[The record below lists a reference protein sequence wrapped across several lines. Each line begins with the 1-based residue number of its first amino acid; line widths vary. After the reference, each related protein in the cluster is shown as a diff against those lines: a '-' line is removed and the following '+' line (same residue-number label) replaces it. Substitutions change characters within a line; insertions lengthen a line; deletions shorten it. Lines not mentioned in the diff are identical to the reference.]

1 LPKEKQRLN
10 AVSSSHSFVNF
21 KQICALILKIIENP
35 PKMSKL
41 LIKNIRQLLMVEDQ
55 PKPFYAGKEMAQ
67 MPVLENAWLAVEND
81 LIVDFGPMAEW
92 PGISD
97 WTDLEII
104 DADGKIVLPGWCDS
118 HTHLIFAASRE
129 KEFVGRIQGQ
139 TYEEIAANGGGIIN
153 SALRLQALSEDELFV
168 NAHQRLIKMM
178 AQGTT
183 TLEVKSGY
191 GLTVKDEI
199 KMLRV
204 AARLKEVSPIPIK
217 TTFLGAHAYPVAFK
231 QNHEPY
237 LQQIIHEMIPA
248 IAAEGLADYCD
259 VFCDRGFFS
268 QEETE
273 RILEAGLKHG
283 LKPKIHANELDYSG
297 GIQAGV
303 KFNAVSVDHLE
314 CTGDAEIEALLN
326 SRTMPTLLPGTA
338 FFLQLHYPPARK
350 MIDAGLPIALAS
362 DFNPGSCPSFNMK
375 LILTLACT
383 HMKML
388 PSETIVAA
396 TINGAR
402 ALELEASHG
411 SIARGK
417 AANLIITEELSSY
430 ECLPYF
436 FGQDLVDTVIIN
448 GKIFT
453 HE

>member
-1 LPKEKQRLN
+1 MNR
-10 AVSSSHSFVNF
+10 
-21 KQICALILKIIENP
+21 
-35 PKMSKL
+35 L
-41 LIKNIRQLLMVEDQ
+41 LIKNIKQLLMAEEEA
-55 PKPFYAGKEMAQ
+55 KPFYAGQKMAQ
-67 MPVLENAWLAVEND
+67 MPLIENAWLAIED
-81 LIVDFGPMAEW
+81 GIIMDFGEMADW

-97 WTDLEII
+97 WTGLEII

-139 TYEEIAANGGGIIN
+139 TYEEIAKNGGGIIN
-153 SALRLQALSEDELFV
+153 SAMRLQQLSEDELFET
-168 NAHQRLIKMM
+168 AHERLKKII
-178 AQGTT
+178 AQGTAAI
-183 TLEVKSGY
+183 EIKSGY

-204 AARLKEVSPIPIK
+204 AARLKEVSPVKIK

-231 QNHEPY
+231 NNHEPY
-237 LQQIIHEMIPA
+237 LKQIIDEMLPA

-268 QEETE
+268 AEETE
-273 RILEAGLKHG
+273 RILEAGLKYG
-283 LKPKIHANELDYSG
+283 LKPKIHANELDFSG

-303 KFNAVSVDHLE
+303 KFNAISVDHLE
-314 CTGDAEIEALLN
+314 CTGDEEIEVLLKSN
-326 SRTMPTLLPGTA
+326 TMPTLLPGTA

-350 MIDAGLPIALAS
+350 MIDSGLPLALAT

-383 HMKML
+383 QMKML
-388 PSETIVAA
+388 PAEAIVAA

-402 ALELEASHG
+402 ALELEQTHG

-417 AANLIITEELSSY
+417 TANLTITEELSSFD
-430 ECLPYF
+430 CLPYF
-436 FGQDLVDTVIIN
+436 FGQDLIDTVIVN
-448 GKIFT
+448 GKIYD
-453 HE
+453 HEK

>member
-1 LPKEKQRLN
+1 
-10 AVSSSHSFVNF
+10 
-21 KQICALILKIIENP
+21 
-35 PKMSKL
+35 
-41 LIKNIRQLLMVEDQ
+41 
-55 PKPFYAGKEMAQ
+55 
-67 MPVLENAWLAVEND
+67 
-81 LIVDFGPMAEW
+81 
-92 PGISD
+92 
-97 WTDLEII
+97 
-104 DADGKIVLPGWCDS
+104 
-118 HTHLIFAASRE
+118 
-129 KEFVGRIQGQ
+129 
-139 TYEEIAANGGGIIN
+139 
-153 SALRLQALSEDELFV
+153 
-168 NAHQRLIKMM
+168 
-178 AQGTT
+178 
-183 TLEVKSGY
+183 
-191 GLTVKDEI
+191 
-199 KMLRV
+199 MLRV
-204 AARLKEVSPIPIK
+204 AARLKEVAPIPIK
-217 TTFLGAHAYPVAFK
+217 TTFLGAHAYPVAYK
-231 QNHEPY
+231 QNHEAY

-303 KFNAVSVDHLE
+303 KYNAVSVDHLE

-326 SRTMPTLLPGTA
+326 SQTMPTLLPGTA

-436 FGQDLVDTVIIN
+436 FGQDLVDSVIIN
-448 GKIFT
+448 GKIFS
-453 HE
+453 HEK

>member
-1 LPKEKQRLN
+1 MNR
-10 AVSSSHSFVNF
+10 
-21 KQICALILKIIENP
+21 
-35 PKMSKL
+35 L
-41 LIKNIRQLLMVEDQ
+41 LIKNIKQLLMAEEEA
-55 PKPFYAGKEMAQ
+55 KPFYAGKDMAQ
-67 MPVLENAWLAVEND
+67 MPLIENAWLAIED
-81 LIVDFGPMAEW
+81 GIIMDFGKMADW

-97 WTDLEII
+97 WTGLEII

-139 TYEEIAANGGGIIN
+139 TYEEIAKNGGGIIN
-153 SALRLQALSEDELFV
+153 SAMRLQQLSEDELFET
-168 NAHQRLIKMM
+168 AHERLKKII
-178 AQGTT
+178 AQGTAAI
-183 TLEVKSGY
+183 EIKSGY

-204 AARLKEVSPIPIK
+204 AARLKEVSPVKIR

-231 QNHEPY
+231 NNHEPY
-237 LQQIIHEMIPA
+237 LKQIIDEMLPA

-268 QEETE
+268 AEETE
-273 RILEAGLKHG
+273 RILEAGLKNG

-303 KFNAVSVDHLE
+303 KFNAISVDHLE
-314 CTGDAEIEALLN
+314 CTGDEEIEVLLKSN
-326 SRTMPTLLPGTA
+326 TMPTLLPGTA

-350 MIDAGLPIALAS
+350 MIDSGLPLALAT

-383 HMKML
+383 QMKML
-388 PSETIVAA
+388 PAEAIVAA

-402 ALELEASHG
+402 ALELEQTHG

-417 AANLIITEELSSY
+417 TANLIITEELSSFD
-430 ECLPYF
+430 CLPYF
-436 FGQDLVDTVIIN
+436 FGQDLIDTVIVN
-448 GKIFT
+448 GKIFG
-453 HE
+453 HEK

>member
-1 LPKEKQRLN
+1 
-10 AVSSSHSFVNF
+10 
-21 KQICALILKIIENP
+21 
-35 PKMSKL
+35 MSKL
-41 LIKNIRQLLMVEDQ
+41 LIKNIRQLLMAEEE
-55 PKPFYAGKEMAQ
+55 PKAFYAGKAMAEM
-67 MPVLENAWLAVEND
+67 PLLEDAWLAIEND
-81 LIVDFGPMAEW
+81 LIVDFGKMDDW

-97 WTDLEII
+97 WTGLDII

-139 TYEEIAANGGGIIN
+139 TYEEIAKNGGGIIN
-153 SALRLQALSEDELFV
+153 SSLRLQALSENELFER
-168 NAHQRLIKMM
+168 AQKRLMKII
-178 AQGTT
+178 AQGTAAI
-183 TLEVKSGY
+183 EIKSGY

-204 AARLKEVSPIPIK
+204 AARLKEISPIKIK
-217 TTFLGAHAYPVAFK
+217 TTFLGAHAFPVEFK
-231 QNHEPY
+231 NNHEPY
-237 LQQIIHEMIPA
+237 LKQIIDEMLPA

-268 QEETE
+268 PEETE
-273 RILEAGLKHG
+273 RILEAGLKYG

-303 KFNAVSVDHLE
+303 KYNAVSVDHLE
-314 CTGDAEIEALLN
+314 CTGDEEIEVLLN
-326 SRTMPTLLPGTA
+326 SNTMPTLLPGTA

-350 MIDAGLPIALAS
+350 MIDSGLPVALAS
-362 DFNPGSCPSFNMK
+362 DFNPGSCPSYNMK
-375 LILTLACT
+375 LITTLACT

-388 PSETIVAA
+388 PSEALVAA

-402 ALELEASHG
+402 ALEIESTHG

-417 AANLIITEELSSY
+417 KANLIITEELSSF

-436 FGQDLVDTVIIN
+436 FGESLVDTVIVN
-448 GKIFT
+448 GKIFAD
-453 HE
+453 EK